1 MSPLAQ
7 ILATANR
14 PAPPPPQT
22 QVAPTN
28 VAGIYANN
36 DAQNMDAYKAQIAQ
50 KNAQFGGLAAL
61 GSAAIGAGGKLL
73 GGAGAGVTTA
83 AGAIPGAIGATSV
96 GGAPLVAA
104 GGTSLADLL
113 PFLALA

>member
-14 PAPPPPQT
+14 PTALPPPT
-22 QVAPTN
+22 TVAPTN

-36 DAQNMDAYKAQIAQ
+36 DAQKMDAYKAQVAQ
-50 KNAQFGGLAAL
+50 QNAMFGGLASL
-61 GSAAIGAGGKLL
+61 GSAGIGAAGKAGLFGGGAAAAGTVPGAVGATSL
-73 GGAGAGVTTA
+73 GGAE
-83 AGAIPGAIGATSV
+83 
-96 GGAPLVAA
+96 LA
-104 GGTSLADLL
+104 GGGSSLASLL

>member
-14 PAPPPPQT
+14 PPPVPPQAT
-22 QVAPTN
+22 IAPTN

-50 KNAQFGGLAAL
+50 QNAMWGGLAAL
-61 GSAAIGAGGKLL
+61 GGAGINAFGP
-73 GGAGAGVTTA
+73 GAGTALKGAGSLFMGGGSP
-83 AGAIPGAIGATSV
+83 AGYGR
-96 GGAPLVAA
+96 
-104 GGTSLADLL
+104 
-113 PFLALA
+113 